1 MDEDKPTVK
10 SGWGAGAGVTGDSA
24 IGMAK
29 KSNAASYWDNRTTEL
44 IIPEMEME
52 ITEAQA
58 VEISAPALVQTKM
71 ISLQELNKDFAMN
84 VPSATSDGIDISLLT
99 CNIRPILD
107 LIETDMH
114 WDYSSLQA
122 EIGQNFREK
131 YATDGTSAIEGT
143 KANNI

>member
-1 MDEDKPTVK
+1 MSDKPQVK
-10 SGWGAGAGVTGDSA
+10 SGWGAGGISTESSN

-29 KSNAASYWDNRTTEL
+29 KTNAASYWDNRTTEL
-44 IIPEMEME
+44 IIPEMEMD
-52 ITEAQA
+52 IAEAEEVQ
-58 VEISAPALVQTKM
+58 VSAPVVQKVELINLAT
-71 ISLQELNKDFAMN
+71 LNKDFAMN

-99 CNIRPILD
+99 CNIRPIMD

-114 WDYSSLQA
+114 WDYTSLQA

-131 YATDGTSAIEGT
+131 YGADGSSTIEGT